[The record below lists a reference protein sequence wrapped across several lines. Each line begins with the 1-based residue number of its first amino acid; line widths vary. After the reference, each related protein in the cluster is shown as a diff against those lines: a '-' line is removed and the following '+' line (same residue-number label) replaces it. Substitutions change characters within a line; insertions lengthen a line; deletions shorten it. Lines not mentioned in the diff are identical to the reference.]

1 MGWNKYHQK
10 KQTTSFSK
18 MKDKDGN
25 RVGPRGRAGA
35 VTDYLHALQ
44 WKADILPPS
53 IIKRPIIQSDL
64 PFNLD
69 QILMT
74 ELDAALRKTK
84 NLKTAGPDGIQ
95 AELFKHLDVE
105 NKIAILSGLNGWLSK
120 EAISSDFLTLKTL
133 LVIDP
138 FLC

>member
-1 MGWNKYHQK
+1 
-10 KQTTSFSK
+10 
-18 MKDKDGN
+18 
-25 RVGPRGRAGA
+25 
-35 VTDYLHALQ
+35 
-44 WKADILPPS
+44 
-53 IIKRPIIQSDL
+53 
-64 PFNLD
+64 
-69 QILMT
+69 MT